1 MSRQYPKELAVL
13 IGGSFAGTM
22 TQDDNGRL
30 NYIYSSEYAGSVL
43 SLSMPISNASYGD
56 KRVRP
61 FLAGLLPEDNA
72 VRRAIAREHGVS
84 ANNPFALAGCI
95 GLDLPGAIQLC
106 QPGDLDALS
115 ASESGEYREIG
126 EQEIGTR
133 LAALVDSR
141 DASWSAPDE
150 HWSLGGQQS
159 KIALAQFEGRW
170 YSCEGAAA
178 TTHIIKP
185 GIVHLYQQALNE
197 HYCLSLAN
205 ACGVHAAASEYV
217 VFDEVPAIVV
227 SRFDRNVEAPYVV
240 VRLHQEDLCQS
251 LGVLPENKY
260 AQDGGPSARDVLSLL
275 DAHPNARNNKLSFTS
290 QLLFNYLVGAPDAH
304 AKNYS
309 VFLSDQAGPVLTPL
323 YDVASIFPYQHA
335 GRVAKA
341 AMGIGG
347 EARFE
352 HLSADDLRR
361 YAETAGLEDALV
373 LDLACNLAESVLEN
387 VEDVSAQIQ
396 ASCGEAD
403 LFGRI
408 EPKIKDSC
416 ETLLRRLEA

>member
-13 IGGSFAGTM
+13 IGRSLVGTM
-22 TQDDNGRL
+22 TQDDRGRL
-30 NYIYSSEYAGSVL
+30 SFVYSSEYAGPAL

-61 FLAGLLPEDNA
+61 FLAGLLPEDSA
-72 VRRAIAREHGVS
+72 VRRATAREHGVS
-84 ANNPFALAGCI
+84 ANNPFALAGCM

-106 QPGDLDALS
+106 QPDDLDALS
-115 ASESGEYREIG
+115 ASEVGDYKEIG
-126 EQEIGTR
+126 EQEIGAR
-133 LAALVDSR
+133 LSALVDSR

-185 GIVHLYQQALNE
+185 GIVHLHQQALNE
-197 HYCLSLAN
+197 HFCLSLAN
-205 ACGVHAAASEYV
+205 ACGVHAASSEYA
-217 VFDEVPAIVV
+217 VFDGVPAIVV
-227 SRFDRNVEAPYVV
+227 ARFDRIIEAPYVV
-240 VRLHQEDLCQS
+240 WRLHQEDLCQALS
-251 LGVLPENKY
+251 VLPENKY

-275 DAHPNARNNKLSFTS
+275 GEHPNARNNKLSFTS

-309 VFLSDQAGPVLTPL
+309 VFLSDSAGPVLTPL
-323 YDVASIFPYQHA
+323 YDVASIFPYMRPDQ
-335 GRVAKA
+335 VYKA

-347 EARFE
+347 ETRFE

-361 YAETAGLEDALV
+361 YAQMAGLEDMLV

-387 VEDVSAQIQ
+387 VEGVSDQIQ
-396 ASCGEAD
+396 ASCGHTD

-408 EPKIKDSC
+408 GTKIKGSC
-416 ETLLRRLEA
+416 EALLLCLEA